1 MKGRLMTLG
10 VAGAMVIG
18 GGVAFAQTPYPLPQ
32 PGWKTEGLRA
42 TRALNLLENRG
53 DGQFSNFNAS
63 GDDFTADVTKDGRTT
78 AVLIRPDP
86 KHIQPIGTA
95 G

>member
-1 MKGRLMTLG
+1 MTLG
-10 VAGAMVIG
+10 LAGAVVIG
-18 GGVAFAQTPYPLPQ
+18 GGVAFAQTPNPLPQ

-42 TRALNLLENRG
+42 TRALNLLERRG
-53 DGQFSNFNAS
+53 DGQFSNFSAS

-78 AVLIRPDP
+78 AVLIRPDQQQV
-86 KHIQPIGTA
+86 QPIGTA